1 MKIILIVA
9 TKCKN
14 FYTKMHQIRFRL
26 FGNLQ
31 RSPDPLAGEEGDM
44 AAHVLIRA
52 TDLTMS

>member
-14 FYTKMHQIRFRL
+14 FTPKCTKFDFGFL
-26 FGNLQ
+26 GNLQ
-31 RSPDPLAGEEGDM
+31 RSPDPLAGEEGGM
-44 AAHVLIRA
+44 AAPVLIGA

>member
-1 MKIILIVA
+1 MIVA

-44 AAHVLIRA
+44 DAPVLIGA
-52 TDLTMS
+52 TDLTML